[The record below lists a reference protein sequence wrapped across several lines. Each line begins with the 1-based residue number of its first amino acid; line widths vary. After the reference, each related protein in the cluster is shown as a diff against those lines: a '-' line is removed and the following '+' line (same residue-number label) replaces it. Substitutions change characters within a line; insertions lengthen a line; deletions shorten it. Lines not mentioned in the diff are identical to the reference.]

1 VTLRYG
7 LSLPLLGDLADPRTV
22 AALAAEAEIAGWAG
36 LFVRA
41 EGALA
46 DPYIVLAAAACATS
60 TVTLGLLG
68 KCEGPAETLAVLAGG
83 RLVLSSAVGEIP
95 WWTSDLAPGS
105 AQGRI
110 AVDVRTASDVALLRP
125 LAGRDLVLLGHE
137 ARHEDGTAADFE
149 ALAAAGA
156 TWWLETVGDSLAEA
170 YATITAG
177 PPGKPGP

>member
-7 LSLPLLGDLADPRTV
+7 ISLPLSGELADPRTL

-36 LFVRA
+36 VFVRA

-68 KCEGPAETLAVLAGG
+68 ECDGPAETLAVLAGG

-95 WWTSDLAPGS
+95 WWTSDLAPSS
-105 AQGRI
+105 AQGHI
-110 AVDVRTASDVALLRP
+110 AGGVRSSSDVALLQRS
-125 LAGRDLVLLGHE
+125 ADQDVVLLGHE

-177 PPGKPGP
+177 PPGP